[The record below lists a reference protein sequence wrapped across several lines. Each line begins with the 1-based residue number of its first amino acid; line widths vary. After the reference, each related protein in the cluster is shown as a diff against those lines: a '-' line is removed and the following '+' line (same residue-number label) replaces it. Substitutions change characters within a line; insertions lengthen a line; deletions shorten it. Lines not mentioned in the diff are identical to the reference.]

1 MGSGT
6 VRTAV
11 VAAAVMTVFA
21 GCETGSG
28 DPAKPAADTTSGSP
42 SASAAPAKKY
52 TAGQLKKALIKPP
65 AGAMAIRTGSGSWN
79 KVLAKYVGGD
89 EAELTEIKPACDS
102 ISHADLKKLVSTPS
116 AFVSFAQIERSSS
129 VLLVGIPSAE
139 AKQAAIGPVPEACR
153 TTKAEVGGSTL
164 TTKVVSDEAF
174 DLGDGGRIVRTDQ
187 TGGGVRLRT
196 WQITFAGPGYLA
208 MTDITGNGSVTRAD
222 AERLARQA
230 YRKASSTLK

>member
-1 MGSGT
+1 MASGT
-6 VRTAV
+6 VRTAI

-21 GCETGSG
+21 GCDTSSG

-65 AGAMAIRTGSGSWN
+65 AGAMAIRTRSGSWD
-79 KVLAKYVGGD
+79 KVLGKYAGGR
-89 EAELTEIKPACDS
+89 EAELSENKSACDS
-102 ISHADLKKLVSTPS
+102 LTHANLKKLASTPS

-129 VLLVGIPSAE
+129 VMLVAITGAE
-139 AKQAAIGPVPEACR
+139 AKHAATEPVPEACR
-153 TTKAEVGGSTL
+153 TTKAKVGGSTL
-164 TTKVVSDEAF
+164 TAKVVSDEAF
-174 DLGDGGRIVRTDQ
+174 DLGDGGRIVRTEQ
-187 TGGGVRLRT
+187 TSGGVRLRT
-196 WQITFAGPGYLA
+196 WQITFSGPGYVA
-208 MTDITGNGSVTRAD
+208 MTDVTGDSVTRAE